1 MPIMFLLSS
10 MVSCYRNYNT
20 FCTSGKIENQVQS
33 YAKVP
38 KHNFCDSRS
47 VDTIFLVPVDTDFS
61 PHLKRHSLLS
71 VSS

>member
-10 MVSCYRNYNT
+10 TVSWYRNYNT
-20 FCTSGKIENQVQS
+20 FRTFGKIENQVQS

-38 KHNFCDSRS
+38 KHNFCNIHS
-47 VDTIFLVPVDTDFS
+47 VDTIFLVPIDTDFS

-71 VSS
+71 DSS